1 MTRFA
6 TPILYTLLAGASALG
21 LAACGGGSDESFSG
35 PGGGGS
41 STLTFSAA
49 NPAAHNTTV
58 DVSTAKTIGNDARA
72 ADAFSSV
79 PYCDVYFEDATA
91 ANGKHYA
98 LQVYFRQTDKL
109 PISASIV
116 EGTGAAMWVAFDND
130 SGKAIAGI
138 TVDTTARTLTYAAK
152 VLQGSSGETVTIN
165 GTASFPKN
173 ATGTAGCGA

>member
-6 TPILYTLLAGASALG
+6 TSTFLYSMLIGATALG
-21 LAACGGGSDESFSG
+21 LSACGGGDDSSSSSG
-35 PGGGGS
+35 GSGS

-58 DVSTAKTIGNDARA
+58 DVSAAKVLGNDARA

-98 LQVYFRQTDKL
+98 VQVYFRQTDHL

-116 EGTGAAMWVAFDND
+116 EGSGAAMWVAFDND
-130 SGKAIAGI
+130 NGKAISGI
-138 TVDTTARTLTYAAK
+138 TVDTAARTLTYAAK
-152 VLQGSSGETVTIN
+152 VLKGSSGETVTIS
-165 GTASFPKN
+165 GTATFAKN
-173 ATGTAGCGA
+173 STGAAGCGA